1 MKNNST
7 QKMLRRA
14 LPLLMIALVLL
25 ATLISC
31 TPDMDVGNNTELA
44 DQFMDHV
51 IADDYAAAYGM
62 VKATVTD
69 SDFRAY
75 WTTVQTV
82 ADGAEAY
89 EMKQI
94 GWNLN
99 RSNGVTTRTTAYQAE
114 LDNGRT
120 VLLRVVTQDGIE
132 GIAGIHFSDITDFLA
147 STEAFVPTVRVILWV
162 VSALA
167 MAFTVWML
175 VDCLRRKMKYK
186 VVWAIL
192 IFFCLCFTFTVGET
206 SNFSFNVGL
215 FFQTSSIEA
224 DPGLL
229 AVVTKL
235 VIPVGAI
242 LYLCLRK
249 KFTIDPKQPDE
260 EVSAD
265 PFAQTETET
274 VAEADGSQPA
284 PSAEADGD
292 RPAPAAEA
300 DANEGGEES

>member
-1 MKNNST
+1 MKNNTT
-7 QKMLRRA
+7 QAIIRRA

-25 ATLISC
+25 AALISC

-62 VKATVTD
+62 VKATVSD
-69 SDFRAY
+69 PDFRAY

-82 ADGAEAY
+82 ADGAETY

-167 MAFTVWML
+167 MAFTVWMF

-192 IFFCLCFTFTVGET
+192 IFFGLCFTFTVGET

-249 KFTIDPKQPDE
+249 KFTVDPSKPEGEDLP
-260 EVSAD
+260 D
-265 PFAQTETET
+265 PFAPATPDAPT
-274 VAEADGSQPA
+274 ANQPA
-284 PSAEADGD
+284 EPVEVEPTEKG
-292 RPAPAAEA
+292 
-300 DANEGGEES
+300 GGEV

>member
-1 MKNNST
+1 MKN
-7 QKMLRRA
+7 KKILCRA

-75 WTTVQTV
+75 WATVQTV

-99 RSNGVTTRTTAYQAE
+99 RSKGVTTRTTAYQAE
-114 LDNGRT
+114 LDNDRII
-120 VLLRVVTQDGIE
+120 LLRIVTQDGIE
-132 GIAGIHFSDITDFLA
+132 GIAGIHFSDITEFIRETDA
-147 STEAFVPTVRVILWV
+147 YVPTVNIVLTV
-162 VSALA
+162 LHLLL
-167 MAFTVWML
+167 MAFTVWMF
-175 VDCLRRKMKYK
+175 VDCLRRKLAYK
-186 VVWAIL
+186 WLWLLL
-192 IFFCLCFTFTVGET
+192 IIFSVAFTVTLGET

-215 FFQTSSIEA
+215 FCQPSTMEA

-249 KFTIDPKQPDE
+249 KVTVEPPKPDG
-260 EVSAD
+260 EVPAD
-265 PFAQTETET
+265 PFAQTET
-274 VAEADGSQPA
+274 
-284 PSAEADGD
+284 
-292 RPAPAAEA
+292 RPAAEA
-300 DANEGGEES
+300 DGTRPASAEADTKEGGEES

>member
-7 QKMLRRA
+7 KKILRRA

-25 ATLISC
+25 AALISC

-51 IADDYAAAYGM
+51 IADDYDAAYGL
-62 VKATVTD
+62 VKATVSD
-69 SDFRAY
+69 PDFRAY
-75 WTTVQTV
+75 WATVQTV
-82 ADGAEAY
+82 ADGAETY

-99 RSNGVTTRTTAYQAE
+99 RSNGVTTRTTAHQAE

-147 STEAFVPTVRVILWV
+147 STEAFVPTVRIILWV

-167 MAFTVWML
+167 VAFTVWML

-192 IFFCLCFTFTVGET
+192 IFFGLCFTFTVGET

-249 KFTIDPKQPDE
+249 KFTVDPSKPEGEDLP
-260 EVSAD
+260 D
-265 PFAQTETET
+265 PFAPATPDAPT
-274 VAEADGSQPA
+274 ANQPA
-284 PSAEADGD
+284 EPVEVEPTEKG
-292 RPAPAAEA
+292 
-300 DANEGGEES
+300 GGEV

>member
-7 QKMLRRA
+7 QAIIRRA
-14 LPLLMIALVLL
+14 LPLILMTLVLL
-25 ATLISC
+25 AALISC

-51 IADDYAAAYGM
+51 IADDYDAAYGM
-62 VKATVTD
+62 VKATVSD
-69 SDFRAY
+69 PDFRAY
-75 WTTVQTV
+75 WATVQTV
-82 ADGAEAY
+82 ADGAKTY

-114 LDNGRT
+114 LDNGRI

-147 STEAFVPTVRVILWV
+147 STEAFVPTVRIILWV

-167 MAFTVWML
+167 VAFTVWML

-192 IFFCLCFTFTVGET
+192 IFFGLCFTFTVGET

-249 KFTIDPKQPDE
+249 KFTVDPSKPEGEDLP
-260 EVSAD
+260 D
-265 PFAQTETET
+265 PFAQTETEPT
-274 VAEADGSQPA
+274 AEADDTAQT
-284 PSAEADGD
+284 EADTTV
-292 RPAPAAEA
+292 EA
-300 DANEGGEES
+300 DTQEGGEES

>member
-31 TPDMDVGNNTELA
+31 TPDMDIGNNTELA

-51 IADDYAAAYGM
+51 IADDYDAAYGM
-62 VKATVTD
+62 VKTTVSD
-69 SDFRAY
+69 PDFRAY
-75 WTTVQTV
+75 WATVQTV

-120 VLLRVVTQDGIE
+120 VLLRVVTQDGIA

-167 MAFTVWML
+167 VAFTVWML

-192 IFFCLCFTFTVGET
+192 IFFCLCFTFTVGQT

-249 KFTIDPKQPDE
+249 KFTVEPSKPEGEDLP
-260 EVSAD
+260 D
-265 PFAQTETET
+265 PFAPAEADAAAQTET
-274 VAEADGSQPA
+274 
-284 PSAEADGD
+284 
-292 RPAPAAEA
+292 PAPAAEA
-300 DANEGGEES
+300 GTQEGGEET

>member
-1 MKNNST
+1 MKNNT
-7 QKMLRRA
+7 TPTIIRRA

-25 ATLISC
+25 AALISC

-75 WTTVQTV
+75 WDTIQLV
-82 ADGAEAY
+82 AEGAETYTKLPVQRNAT
-89 EMKQI
+89 
-94 GWNLN
+94 
-99 RSNGVTTRTTAYQAE
+99 RSGGVTTITTSYQVN

-132 GIAGIHFSDITDFLA
+132 GIAGIHFSDITDFMA
-147 STEAFVPTVRVILWV
+147 STETVVPVLQIIVLV
-162 VSALA
+162 FSLLC
-167 MAFTVWML
+167 MAFTVWMF

-186 VVWAIL
+186 FVWAIL
-192 IFFCLCFTFTVGET
+192 TVFGIALNLTVGET
-206 SNFSFNVGL
+206 FSFSFNIGL
-215 FFQTSSIEA
+215 FVQMSTVQV
-224 DPGLL
+224 DPGLV

-249 KFTIDPKQPDE
+249 KFTIDPKQPEE
-260 EVSAD
+260 EVPAD
-265 PFAQTETET
+265 PFAQTET
-274 VAEADGSQPA
+274 VAEADGDQPV
-284 PSAEADGD
+284 PS
-292 RPAPAAEA
+292 AEA

>member
-1 MKNNST
+1 MKNTS
-7 QKMLRRA
+7 LRRA
-14 LPLLMIALVLL
+14 LRLTLPLVLTAL
-25 ATLISC
+25 ILLVTLISC

-51 IADDYAAAYGM
+51 IADDYDAAYGM

-69 SDFRAY
+69 PDFRAY
-75 WTTVQTV
+75 WATVQTV
-82 ADGAEAY
+82 ADGSETY

-192 IFFCLCFTFTVGET
+192 IFFGLCFTFTVGET

-249 KFTIDPKQPDE
+249 KFTVDPSKPEGEDLP
-260 EVSAD
+260 D
-265 PFAQTETET
+265 PFAPAEADAAAQTET
-274 VAEADGSQPA
+274 
-284 PSAEADGD
+284 
-292 RPAPAAEA
+292 PAPAAEA
-300 DANEGGEES
+300 GTQEGGEES

>member
-1 MKNNST
+1 MKKYTT
-7 QKMLRRA
+7 QKTIRRA

-25 ATLISC
+25 AALISC

-51 IADDYAAAYGM
+51 IADDYDAAYGM
-62 VKATVTD
+62 VKATVSD
-69 SDFRAY
+69 PDFRAY

-82 ADGAEAY
+82 ADGAESY
-89 EMKQI
+89 EIKQI

-147 STEAFVPTVRVILWV
+147 STEAFVPTVRIILWV

-167 MAFTVWML
+167 VAFTVWMF

-192 IFFCLCFTFTVGET
+192 IFFGLCFTFTVGET

-249 KFTIDPKQPDE
+249 KFTVEPSKPEGEDLP
-260 EVSAD
+260 D
-265 PFAQTETET
+265 PFAQTETEPT
-274 VAEADGSQPA
+274 AEADDTAQTETRS
-284 PSAEADGD
+284 
-292 RPAPAAEA
+292 
-300 DANEGGEES
+300 EERRVGKECYS

>member
-1 MKNNST
+1 MKNNTT
-7 QKMLRRA
+7 QRIIRRA
-14 LPLLMIALVLL
+14 LPLLLTALVLL
-25 ATLISC
+25 AALISC

-51 IADDYAAAYGM
+51 IADDYDAAYGM
-62 VKATVTD
+62 VKATVSD
-69 SDFRAY
+69 PDFRAY

-99 RSNGVTTRTTAYQAE
+99 RSKGVTTRTTAHQAE

-167 MAFTVWML
+167 VAFTVWML

-192 IFFCLCFTFTVGET
+192 IFFGLCFTFTVGET

-249 KFTIDPKQPDE
+249 KFTVEPSKPEGEDLP
-260 EVSAD
+260 D
-265 PFAQTETET
+265 PFAPAEADAAAQTET
-274 VAEADGSQPA
+274 
-284 PSAEADGD
+284 
-292 RPAPAAEA
+292 PAPAAEA
-300 DANEGGEES
+300 GTQEGGEET

>member
-1 MKNNST
+1 MKNTS
-7 QKMLRRA
+7 LRRVLRLT
-14 LPLLMIALVLL
+14 LPLVLTALILL

-51 IADDYAAAYGM
+51 IADDYDAAYGL

-69 SDFRAY
+69 PDFRAY
-75 WTTVQTV
+75 WATVQTV
-82 ADGAEAY
+82 ADGAETY

-147 STEAFVPTVRVILWV
+147 STEVFVPTVRVILWV

-192 IFFCLCFTFTVGET
+192 IFFGLCFTFTVGET

-249 KFTIDPKQPDE
+249 KFTVEPQKPDGE
-260 EVSAD
+260 DLPD
-265 PFAQTETET
+265 PFAPATPDATAQTET
-274 VAEADGSQPA
+274 
-284 PSAEADGD
+284 
-292 RPAPAAEA
+292 PAPAAEA
-300 DANEGGEES
+300 GTQEGGEES

>member
-1 MKNNST
+1 MKNNTT
-7 QKMLRRA
+7 QRLIRRA
-14 LPLLMIALVLL
+14 LPLVLTALVLL
-25 ATLISC
+25 STLISC

-51 IADDYAAAYGM
+51 IADDYDAAYGM

-69 SDFRAY
+69 PDFRAY
-75 WTTVQTV
+75 WATVQTV
-82 ADGAEAY
+82 ADGAETY

-132 GIAGIHFSDITDFLA
+132 GIAGIHFSDITEFIHTTD
-147 STEAFVPTVRVILWV
+147 TYVPVLQAIVLV
-162 VSALA
+162 FSLLC
-167 MAFTVWML
+167 MAFTIWMF

-192 IFFCLCFTFTVGET
+192 IFFGLCFTFTVGET
-206 SNFSFNVGL
+206 SNFSFNLGL

-249 KFTIDPKQPDE
+249 KFTVDPSKPEGEDLP
-260 EVSAD
+260 D
-265 PFAQTETET
+265 PFAPAEAGATAQTET
-274 VAEADGSQPA
+274 
-284 PSAEADGD
+284 
-292 RPAPAAEA
+292 PAPAAEA
-300 DANEGGEES
+300 DTQEGGEES

>member
-1 MKNNST
+1 MKNNTT
-7 QKMLRRA
+7 QAIIRRA
-14 LPLLMIALVLL
+14 LPLLLTALVLL
-25 ATLISC
+25 AALISC

-51 IADDYAAAYGM
+51 IADDYDAAYGM
-62 VKATVTD
+62 VKTTVSD
-69 SDFRAY
+69 PDFRAY
-75 WTTVQTV
+75 WATVQTV

-120 VLLRVVTQDGIE
+120 VLLRVVTQDGIA

-167 MAFTVWML
+167 VAFTVWML

-192 IFFCLCFTFTVGET
+192 IFFCLCFTFTVGQT

-249 KFTIDPKQPDE
+249 KFTVEPSKPEGEDLP
-260 EVSAD
+260 D
-265 PFAQTETET
+265 PFAPAEADAAAQTET
-274 VAEADGSQPA
+274 
-284 PSAEADGD
+284 
-292 RPAPAAEA
+292 PAPAAEA
-300 DANEGGEES
+300 GTQEGGEET

>member
-25 ATLISC
+25 AALISC

-51 IADDYAAAYGM
+51 IANDYAAAYGM
-62 VKATVTD
+62 VKATVSD
-69 SDFRAY
+69 PDFRAY
-75 WTTVQTV
+75 WATVQTV
-82 ADGAEAY
+82 ADGAETY

-192 IFFCLCFTFTVGET
+192 IFFGLCFTFTVGET

-249 KFTIDPKQPDE
+249 KFTVDPKHPE
-260 EVSAD
+260 GEVPAD
-265 PFAQTETET
+265 PFTQTETET
-274 VAEADGSQPA
+274 VPEADGDHPAPSAEADGSQPA
-284 PSAEADGD
+284 PT
-292 RPAPAAEA
+292 AEA

>member
-1 MKNNST
+1 MKNTS
-7 QKMLRRA
+7 LRRA
-14 LPLLMIALVLL
+14 LRLTLPLVLTAL
-25 ATLISC
+25 ILLVTLISC

-51 IADDYAAAYGM
+51 IADDYDAAYGM

-69 SDFRAY
+69 PDFRAY
-75 WTTVQTV
+75 WATVQTV
-82 ADGAEAY
+82 ADGAETY

-114 LDNGRT
+114 LDNGRI

-132 GIAGIHFSDITDFLA
+132 GIAGIHFSDITEFIHTTD
-147 STEAFVPTVRVILWV
+147 TYVPVLQAIVMVFSL
-162 VSALA
+162 LC
-167 MAFTVWML
+167 MAFTIWMF

-186 VVWAIL
+186 FVWAIL
-192 IFFCLCFTFTVGET
+192 TVFGIALNLTVGET
-206 SNFSFNVGL
+206 FSFSFKIGL
-215 FFQTSSIEA
+215 FVEMSTVQV
-224 DPGLL
+224 DPGLV

-260 EVSAD
+260 EVPAD

-274 VAEADGSQPA
+274 ETA
-284 PSAEADGD
+284 AEADGD
-292 RPAPAAEA
+292 QPAPAAEA
-300 DANEGGEES
+300 DVNEGGEES

>member
-1 MKNNST
+1 MKNNTT
-7 QKMLRRA
+7 QAINRRA
-14 LPLLMIALVLL
+14 LPLILVTLVLL
-25 ATLISC
+25 AALISC
-31 TPDMDVGNNTELA
+31 TPDMDVGDNTELA

-51 IADDYAAAYGM
+51 IADDYDDAYGM
-62 VKATVTD
+62 VKATVSD
-69 SDFRAY
+69 PDFRAY
-75 WTTVQTV
+75 WATVQTV
-82 ADGAEAY
+82 ADGAKTY

-99 RSNGVTTRTTAYQAE
+99 RSNGITTRTTAYQAE

-132 GIAGIHFSDITDFLA
+132 GIAGIHFSDITDFMA

-192 IFFCLCFTFTVGET
+192 IFFGLCFTFTVGET
-206 SNFSFNVGL
+206 SNFSFNLGL

-249 KFTIDPKQPDE
+249 KFTVETQKLEGEDLP
-260 EVSAD
+260 D

-274 VAEADGSQPA
+274 TAET
-284 PSAEADGD
+284 DGD
-292 RPAPAAEA
+292 QPTPAAEA